1 MVWEVLRLNVSFFF
15 WGGRKNVSMGRVG
28 IDPLTVRYINVSL
41 WSRHLLSNVSRL
53 RLESM
58 VVTNPGCLER

>member
-1 MVWEVLRLNVSFFF
+1 MVWEVLRLNVSFG
-15 WGGRKNVSMGRVG
+15 GGRGGRMSVGRAG

-41 WSRHLLSNVSRL
+41 WSRHLLSNVSRF